1 MQQLTHCL
9 SWAAVVR
16 KKKKKE
22 EVKPWC
28 FYCDRKFAD
37 EATLIQHQK
46 AKHFKCTH
54 CHKRLSSASGLRVHC
69 HQVHRFVI
77 QKCAPARPLP
87 SVSRAGVCRGCA
99 GVCGGVHACSHVAVA
114 HAQRPRCRVPSAKAG
129 RESID
134 LEIFGMAGIPE
145 GATPGNP
152 LLDGRFD
159 GMQQRL
165 C

>member
-1 MQQLTHCL
+1 M
-9 SWAAVVR
+9 VR

-22 EVKPWC
+22 DIKPWC

-69 HQVHRFVI
+69 HQVHRFTI
-77 QKCAPARPLP
+77 QKCAPGASAAAYAL
-87 SVSRAGVCRGCA
+87 CA
-99 GVCGGVHACSHVAVA
+99 GQDAALLHWNVSPMFRSCGNSQVRLS
-114 HAQRPRCRVPSAKAG
+114 CRVPAAKPG

-152 LLDGRFD
+152 LLEGAP
-159 GMQQRL
+159 
-165 C
+165 